1 MNTAQHLTEPMPLL
15 FYPEGD
21 RFIYIAPGPAVLVFS
36 IELKS
41 IVRNHLISRQPVMQ
55 PNQHPFGEAT
65 CVSTLAD
72 TCVRKALAACV
83 VVPDDDQ
90 HANTLTLWCDFS
102 DAVADRIHE
111 GEELQHVLETT
122 WWLSSSTSPALG
134 APRLE
139 DAGDVELDDEDSA
152 AVA

>member
-1 MNTAQHLTEPMPLL
+1 MNTAQHLTDPTPIL
-15 FYPEGD
+15 FYPEGE

-36 IELKS
+36 IELQS
-41 IVRNHLISRQPVMQ
+41 IVRNHLIGRQPVMQ
-55 PNQHPFGEAT
+55 PNQHPFGET
-65 CVSTLAD
+65 TWVSTLAD
-72 TCVRKALAACV
+72 MCVRKAIAACV

-90 HANTLTLWCDFS
+90 HTDTLTLWCDFS
-102 DAVADRIHE
+102 DAVAERIHD

-122 WWLSSSTSPALG
+122 WRLFSS
-134 APRLE
+134 PRLE